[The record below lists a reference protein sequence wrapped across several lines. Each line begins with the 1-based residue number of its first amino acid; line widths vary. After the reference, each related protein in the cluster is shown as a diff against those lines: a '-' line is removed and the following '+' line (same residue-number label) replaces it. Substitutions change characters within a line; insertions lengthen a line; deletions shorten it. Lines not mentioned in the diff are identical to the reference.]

1 MLRSWIDRL
10 QRASPPLPLAGL
22 VFGRERIGFAL
33 LRREGDALSVMQAR
47 ETILD
52 RPLDPADRSSVQPV
66 AQVMKTLTAEIAGRY
81 LPLHVSLADSLCR
94 MTVLELES
102 VPADRAGQRS
112 LAAFRLEREV
122 GHPPASVNCQSLG
135 QDDGKSL
142 LLAASLDDDWA
153 GYLGD
158 ILTQAGLVPWSLGT
172 NLLCQFNRF
181 HERLTTNDRGGAL
194 LALSPDAWSV
204 LIWDAQGRPRVIRSR
219 VRHPGADDYES
230 VAGEL
235 ERLILAYVHG
245 APQREIAT
253 IHVLA
258 DNPAMAQI
266 LDRRLKTP
274 SRRINPHEGCRWE
287 GVAVP
292 PPGSIASMAL
302 AAALTQA

>member
-10 QRASPPLPLAGL
+10 QHASPPSLLAGL

-33 LRREGDALSVMQAR
+33 LRREGGALSVMQAR
-47 ETILD
+47 ETALD
-52 RPLDPADRSSVQPV
+52 RPLDPADHGTVLPV
-66 AQVMKTLTAEIAGRY
+66 AQAVKALTTDIAGRY

-112 LAAFRLEREV
+112 LAAFRLQREV
-122 GHPPASVNCQSLG
+122 GHAPASVDCQSLG

-142 LLAASLDDDWA
+142 LLAASLDEEWA
-153 GYLGD
+153 GYIRD
-158 ILTQAGLVPWSLGT
+158 ILTQAGLVPWSLGA

-181 HERLTTNDRGGAL
+181 HDLLAASGQGGAL

-204 LIWDAQGRPRVIRSR
+204 LIWDAQARPRVIRSR
-219 VRHPGADDYES
+219 IRQPGSDDFES

-245 APQREIAT
+245 APHRVIAA

-258 DNPAMAQI
+258 DDPAMAQA

-274 SRRINPHEGCRWE
+274 SLCVNLYEGCRWE
-287 GVAVP
+287 SGSTPPAGSTVP
-292 PPGSIASMAL
+292 MAL
-302 AAALTQA
+302 AAALAHS

>member
-1 MLRSWIDRL
+1 M
-10 QRASPPLPLAGL
+10 PLAGL
-22 VFGRERIGFAL
+22 VFGRERIGFVL
-33 LRREGDALSVMQAR
+33 LRREGDTLSVMQAR
-47 ETILD
+47 ETLLD
-52 RPLDPADRSSVQPV
+52 RPLDPTDRGSVQPV
-66 AQVMKTLTAEIAGRY
+66 AQVVKTLTAEIAGRY

-102 VPADRAGQRS
+102 APADRTGQRS

-122 GHPPASVNCQSLG
+122 GRPPAGIDCQLLG

-142 LLAASLDDDWA
+142 LLAASLDEDWA

-158 ILTQAGLVPWSLGT
+158 ILTHAGLVPWSLGA

-181 HERLTTNDRGGAL
+181 HERLTTNASGGAL

-219 VRHPGADDYES
+219 VRQPGADDFES

-245 APQREIAT
+245 ASGREIAA

-258 DNPAMAQI
+258 GDPAMALM

-274 SRRINPHEGCRWE
+274 SLRIDPLEGCRWE
-287 GVAVP
+287 NGAEP
-292 PPGSIASMAL
+292 PSDTIASMAL
-302 AAALTQA
+302 AAALTPA

>member
-1 MLRSWIDRL
+1 M
-10 QRASPPLPLAGL
+10 PLAGL
-22 VFGRERIGFAL
+22 VFGRERIGFVL
-33 LRREGDALSVMQAR
+33 LRRDGDALSVMQAR

-52 RPLDPADRSSVQPV
+52 RPLDPADRSSAPPV
-66 AQVMKTLTAEIAGRY
+66 AQVVKTLTAEIAGRY

-112 LAAFRLEREV
+112 LATFRLEREV
-122 GHPPASVNCQSLG
+122 GRSPASIDCQSLG
-135 QDDGKSL
+135 QDAGKSL

-181 HERLTTNDRGGAL
+181 HERLTSNDRGGAL
-194 LALSPDAWSV
+194 LAMSPDAWSV

-219 VRHPGADDYES
+219 VRQPDVDDFES

-245 APQREIAT
+245 APQREIAA

-258 DNPAMAQI
+258 DNPSMAQI

-292 PPGSIASMAL
+292 PPDSIASMAV
-302 AAALTQA
+302 AAALTPA

>member
-1 MLRSWIDRL
+1 MSRSWIDRL
-10 QRASPPLPLAGL
+10 PLTPPSLPLAGL
-22 VFGRERIGFAL
+22 VFARERVGFAL
-33 LRREGDALSVMQAR
+33 LRRDGDAQTVMQAR

-52 RPLDPADRSSVQPV
+52 RPLDPADRSSVPPV
-66 AQVMKTLTAEIAGRY
+66 AQAVKTLTAEIAGRY
-81 LPLHVSLADSLCR
+81 LPLHVSLVDSLCR
-94 MTVLELES
+94 TTVLELES
-102 VPADRAGQRS
+102 VPTDRAGQRS
-112 LAAFRLEREV
+112 LATFRLEREV
-122 GHPPASVNCQSLG
+122 GRSPASVACQWLG

-181 HERLTTNDRGGAL
+181 YERLTANDRGGAL
-194 LALSPDAWSV
+194 LAMSPDAWSV

-219 VRHPGADDYES
+219 VRQADVDDFES

-245 APQREIAT
+245 APQREIAA

-258 DNPAMAQI
+258 DNPAMAEA

-274 SRRINPHEGCRWE
+274 SQRLDPHEGCRWE
-287 GVAVP
+287 NGITP
-292 PPGSIASMAL
+292 PADTIASMAL
-302 AAALTQA
+302 AAALTDA

>member
-10 QRASPPLPLAGL
+10 QRVTPTLPLAGL
-22 VFGRERIGFAL
+22 AFGRDRVGFAL
-33 LRREGDALSVMQAR
+33 LQLDGEALSVMQAR
-47 ETILD
+47 ETTFTQ
-52 RPLDPADRSSVQPV
+52 PLDPGDRGTVQPV
-66 AQVMKTLTAEIAGRY
+66 AQAVKALTTDIAGRY

-112 LAAFRLEREV
+112 LAAFRLERDV
-122 GHPPASVNCQSLG
+122 GHPPVSVDCQPLG
-135 QDDGKSL
+135 QDGPKSL
-142 LLAASLDDDWA
+142 LLAASLDEDWA
-153 GYLGD
+153 GYLGE

-181 HERLTTNDRGGAL
+181 HDQLTANGRGGAL

-204 LIWDAQGRPRVIRSR
+204 LIWDAQARPRAIRSR
-219 VRHPGADDYES
+219 ARQPDAGDFET
-230 VAGEL
+230 VAAEL

-245 APQREIAT
+245 ASNREVAA

-258 DNPAMAQI
+258 DDPAMAQV

-274 SRRINPHEGCRWE
+274 SLRINPYEGCRWE
-287 GVAVP
+287 SGSAP
-292 PPGSIASMAL
+292 PAGSAASM
-302 AAALTQA
+302 AAALTVA